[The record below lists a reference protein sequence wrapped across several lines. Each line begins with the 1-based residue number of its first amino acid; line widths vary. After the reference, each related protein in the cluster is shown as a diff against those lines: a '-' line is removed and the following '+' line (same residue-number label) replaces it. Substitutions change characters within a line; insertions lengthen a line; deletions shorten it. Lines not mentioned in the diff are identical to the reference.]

1 MEFRPNQIASSGYF
15 FVQPFFLFE
24 GFEIPNTTIKLSINE
39 TRSGANFSMT
49 LTTPKDNFI
58 GTPPQTNFIN
68 QDSIFTFVVDGC
80 LTLHIEIDIKI
91 VSSASDSR
99 EKVLQD
105 LGNVVGDASLSD
117 FTYHV
122 GDRDFPVHKIILAGE

>member
-1 MEFRPNQIASSGYF
+1 MEFRPNQKASSGYF

-49 LTTPKDNFI
+49 TSTPNEDFM
-58 GTPPQTNFIN
+58 GTQPQTNFIN

-80 LTLHIEIDIKI
+80 LTLHIEFDMKI
-91 VSSASDSR
+91 VSTASDSR
-99 EKVLQD
+99 ERVLQD
-105 LGNVVGDASLSD
+105 LGSIVGDDSLSD

-122 GDRDFPVHKIILAGE
+122 SDRDFAVHKIILAGE